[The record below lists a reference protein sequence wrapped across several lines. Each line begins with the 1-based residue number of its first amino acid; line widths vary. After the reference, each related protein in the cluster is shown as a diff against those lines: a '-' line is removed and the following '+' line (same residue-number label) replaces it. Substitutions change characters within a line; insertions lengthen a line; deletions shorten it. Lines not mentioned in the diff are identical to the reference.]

1 MIPGGLGAEVI
12 TTLRG
17 LPKMINQRLQFR
29 PLRCWQGFAVE
40 GCGQGLV
47 FGGHS
52 LSVADAW
59 TSKK

>member
-1 MIPGGLGAEVI
+1 
-12 TTLRG
+12 
-17 LPKMINQRLQFR
+17 
-29 PLRCWQGFAVE
+29 VE